1 MRMRRVEGG
10 EQYTE
15 ELKMKTKSELINT
28 IVDRIN
34 LSGCRITLPYREP
47 SPLTV
52 LIDGEFSGASY
63 IPVYPS
69 TLYIYGISG
78 QVSVSD
84 LIEVEQISSDK
95 YVLTFGRE
103 AQFSDLMIKIIE

>member
-1 MRMRRVEGG
+1 
-10 EQYTE
+10 
-15 ELKMKTKSELINT
+15 MKTQLNLINT

-34 LSGCRITLPYREP
+34 ASGCRITLPYREP

-52 LIDGEFSGASY
+52 LFDGEFSGASY

-69 TLYIYGISG
+69 TLYVYGICG

-84 LIEVEQISSDK
+84 LTDIEQVSSDK

-103 AQFSDLMIKIIE
+103 GQISDLMIKIIE